1 MLQVTGMTAMSSFL
15 KNDFERAIAAV
26 ILVLTIPILLPAILL
41 VKRGRGP
48 AFFTQ
53 DRVGKDAKIF
63 KFLKLR
69 TMVVGADK
77 MLDEWGRPTGV
88 RITRFGEF
96 LRKSSIDE
104 LPQLI
109 NILKGDMAL
118 IGPRPILPRML
129 PFMTANERRRFLI
142 RPGVTGL
149 AQVKG
154 RNFLKWSCRFRFDLI
169 YQERVSIGMDLYILM
184 KTVKIVLRSI
194 GVASEANPDQ
204 VDDDVTIREPNVEF
218 S

>member
-1 MLQVTGMTAMSSFL
+1 MLQATGMTVMSSFL
-15 KNDFERAIAAV
+15 KNVFERAIAAV
-26 ILVLTIPILLPAILL
+26 ILVLTIPILLPATLL
-41 VKRGRGP
+41 VKRDGGP

-53 DRVGKDAKIF
+53 DRVGKDTEIF
-63 KFLKLR
+63 KVLKLR

-77 MLDEWGRPTGV
+77 MLDERGRPTGV

-109 NILKGDMAL
+109 NIMKGDMAL

-154 RNFLKWSCRFRFDLI
+154 RNFLKWSRRFRFDVI
-169 YQERVSIGMDLYILM
+169 YQERMSLGMDLYILM
-184 KTVKIVLRSI
+184 QTVKIVLRST

-204 VDDDVTIREPNVEF
+204 VDDVTIREPNVEF